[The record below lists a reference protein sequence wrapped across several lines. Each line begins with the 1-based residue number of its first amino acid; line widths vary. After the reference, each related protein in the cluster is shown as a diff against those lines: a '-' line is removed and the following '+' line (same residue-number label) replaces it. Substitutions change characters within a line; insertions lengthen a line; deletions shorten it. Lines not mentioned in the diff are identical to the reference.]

1 MKNEVICSEN
11 RIKEIINIELIK
23 YDHAIY
29 LALQKIEQNSIV
41 SSWKDALN
49 KGLLSTDFMNQIKV
63 PSHGTLQYKVRREFH
78 SSVESTIS
86 RLWKIGGETGWYY
99 WDWIWNLRGFLDKL
113 VGGVGTR
120 RGGSSNID
128 LRSGDALD
136 FWRVLIADKKNC
148 SLIVNYESLC

>member
-63 PSHGTLQYKVRREFH
+63 PSHGTLQ
-78 SSVESTIS
+78 
-86 RLWKIGGETGWYY
+86 
-99 WDWIWNLRGFLDKL
+99 
-113 VGGVGTR
+113 
-120 RGGSSNID
+120 
-128 LRSGDALD
+128 
-136 FWRVLIADKKNC
+136 
-148 SLIVNYESLC
+148 